1 MENAISRQW
10 YQLYENNKKIQAF
23 AVAKGKEIV
32 WQTENWNLTED
43 VKTLLDAPI
52 SAAGKLAVGGV
63 KYKRITSTQDR
74 YVASSGDNQGHLL
87 MARVDDE
94 SWIIAWAEDSSIPE
108 LAIIDVEKAA
118 IHLKGAL

>member
-1 MENAISRQW
+1 
-10 YQLYENNKKIQAF
+10 L
-23 AVAKGKEIV
+23 
-32 WQTENWNLTED
+32 
-43 VKTLLDAPI
+43 
-52 SAAGKLAVGGV
+52 
-63 KYKRITSTQDR
+63 

-94 SWIIAWAEDSSIPE
+94 SWIIAWAKDSSIPE